1 MVLRLQQVRP
11 RIILGLTYC
20 MRFLGISH
28 EKKKKKEEDK
38 TKQNKKTKI
47 RRLLSSDKHCLI
59 LYHVMHFI

>member
-38 TKQNKKTKI
+38 TKQKNKNQTSVI
-47 RRLLSSDKHCLI
+47 
-59 LYHVMHFI
+59 V